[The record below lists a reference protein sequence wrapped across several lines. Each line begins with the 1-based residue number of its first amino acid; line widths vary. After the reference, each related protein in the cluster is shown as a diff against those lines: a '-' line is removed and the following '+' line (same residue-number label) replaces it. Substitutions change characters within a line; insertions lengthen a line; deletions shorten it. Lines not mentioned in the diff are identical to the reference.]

1 MVVARGGVCG
11 NHKEPA
17 LKADGLGFAYSGQP
31 VLEGVDV
38 QLGHG
43 DMLGVIGPNGSGKS
57 TLLGI
62 ICGLLPPDGGR
73 VFLHGKP
80 LAGYKRDELARLMGM
95 VPQGAELAPGFT
107 VLETA
112 LAGRFA
118 VMGGRVFENAA
129 DLAAAQ
135 QALEQT
141 GIWELRDR
149 RAGELSGGEC
159 QRLALARALAAQPGI
174 LLLDEPTSALDLDH
188 QLRIMGMLERAC
200 REKGLSVCLV
210 SHDLNLAALFC
221 TRLLLLSQGR
231 PLAQGAPAQVLT
243 PDLLAQA
250 YGVRVAVDAEPSRG
264 RPRVTLLAPHQ
275 P

>member
-1 MVVARGGVCG
+1 MVVAHGLGE
-11 NHKEPA
+11 NQSEPA
-17 LKADGLGFAYSGQP
+17 LKAEGLGFAYAGQP
-31 VLEGVDV
+31 VLEGVDL
-38 QLGHG
+38 QLGPG

-57 TLLGI
+57 TLLGVL
-62 ICGLLPPDGGR
+62 CGLLPPGEGR

-80 LAGYKRDELARLMGM
+80 LAAYKRDELARLMGM
-95 VPQGAELAPGFT
+95 VPQGAELAPGFS

-118 VMGGRVFENAA
+118 VMGGRVFENDA

-141 GIWELRDR
+141 GIWELRER

-188 QLRIMGMLERAC
+188 QLRVMGMLERA
-200 REKGLSVCLV
+200 RRQKGLSVCLV

-231 PLAQGAPAQVLT
+231 PLAQGVPARVLT
-243 PDLLAQA
+243 PHLLAQA
-250 YGVRVAVDAEPSRG
+250 YGVQVAVDAEPSRG
-264 RPRVTLLAPHQ
+264 RPRVTLLAPRQ